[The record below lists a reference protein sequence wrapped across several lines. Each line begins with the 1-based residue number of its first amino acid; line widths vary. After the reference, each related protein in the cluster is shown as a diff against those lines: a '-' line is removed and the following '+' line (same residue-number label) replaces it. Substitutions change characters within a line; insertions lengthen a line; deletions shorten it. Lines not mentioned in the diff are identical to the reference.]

1 MWSRRITTA
10 LLILLCICLHN
21 LGWCGTNDSTSQSQR
36 LPYTL
41 GGMGVVYA
49 GSMTG
54 LYSLWYKDYEQ
65 ESFHFFNDN
74 GEWLQMD
81 KMGHI
86 GSAYYLTNWS
96 TSLFKWSGLDN
107 QKAAWAG
114 GASSMLFLTT
124 VEVFDGFSSQWG
136 FSNGDMVANAVGAG
150 LSVFQELQWQEQRIK
165 IKFSFSESKYA
176 KYRPD
181 QLGTSYVEHLFKDY
195 NGQTY
200 WLSGNIHA
208 FMKPN
213 SKFPKWLNVAVGYGV
228 DGLTGARANITGT
241 ESFERRRQFFLAP
254 DIDLTRI
261 PVKGKLL
268 KTVFETIGFIKF
280 PAPAIEID
288 DKGIVKG
295 HWLFF

>member
-1 MWSRRITTA
+1 MNSSRSIRIIALLAAASFCFNPSHAQQTAKDSCSRITYTIA
-10 LLILLCICLHN
+10 
-21 LGWCGTNDSTSQSQR
+21 GT
-36 LPYTL
+36 
-41 GGMGVVYA
+41 GAVYA
-49 GSMTG
+49 ASMTG
-54 LYSLWYKDYEQ
+54 LYSLWYKDYPQ
-65 ESFHFFNDN
+65 SGFHFFNDN
-74 GEWLQMD
+74 AEWLQMD
-81 KMGHI
+81 KLGHL

-96 TSLFKWSGLDN
+96 TGLFKWSGLN
-107 QKAAWAG
+107 HKKAAWAG

-136 FSNGDMVANAVGAG
+136 FSSGDMVANAAGAG
-150 LSVFQELQWQEQRIK
+150 LSVYQELRWQEQRIK

-200 WLSGNIHA
+200 WLSGNIHS
-208 FMKPN
+208 FLKPD

-228 DGLTGARANITGT
+228 DGLTGARANVAGT
-241 ESFERRRQFFLAP
+241 ESFERHRQFYIAP

-261 PVKGKLL
+261 PVKGKFL

-280 PAPAIEID
+280 PAPALELRD
-288 DKGIVKG
+288 DGSIKGY
-295 HWLFF
+295 WLFF

>member
-1 MWSRRITTA
+1 
-10 LLILLCICLHN
+10 
-21 LGWCGTNDSTSQSQR
+21 
-36 LPYTL
+36 
-41 GGMGVVYA
+41 
-49 GSMTG
+49 
-54 LYSLWYKDYEQ
+54 
-65 ESFHFFNDN
+65 
-74 GEWLQMD
+74 
-81 KMGHI
+81 
-86 GSAYYLTNWS
+86 
-96 TSLFKWSGLDN
+96 
-107 QKAAWAG
+107 
-114 GASSMLFLTT
+114 MLFLTT

-228 DGLTGARANITGT
+228 DGLTGARVNITGT

>member
-1 MWSRRITTA
+1 MRIWKNTTA
-10 LLILLCICLHN
+10 LFILLCICIPMM
-21 LGWCGTNDSTSQSQR
+21 GRCGTNDSTNHINR
-36 LPYTL
+36 LPVTI

-65 ESFHFFNDN
+65 EAFHFFNDN

-81 KMGHI
+81 KMGHV

-96 TSLFKWSGLDN
+96 TGLFRWSGLDN
-107 QKAAWAG
+107 KKSAWAG
-114 GASSMLFLTT
+114 CASSLLFLTT

-136 FSNGDMVANAVGAG
+136 FSSGDMVANAAGAG
-150 LSVFQELQWQEQRIK
+150 MSVWQELHWQEQRIK
-165 IKFSFSESKYA
+165 FKFSFSESEYA

-200 WLSGNIHA
+200 WMSGNIHS
-208 FMKPN
+208 FLKKD

-228 DGLTGARANITGT
+228 DGLTGARANIAGT
-241 ESFERRRQFFLAP
+241 ESFKRTRQFYIAP
-254 DIDLTRI
+254 DIDLTRLPI
-261 PVKGKLL
+261 KNRFL
-268 KTVFETIGFIKF
+268 KTVCGAFGFIKF
-280 PAPAIEID
+280 PAPTLELTND
-288 DKGIVKG
+288 GGIKT
-295 HWLFF
+295 HWIYF